1 MNLRFKSFI
10 NLPLFLLPLMAIS
23 FAFSFTDD
31 SSIVKASSESTY
43 TFNFLNS
50 GMTTSG
56 GEVSLTSE
64 DKTIIWSY
72 TSSSNLSITSSGALT
87 ISNTSKWSMT
97 SDISNMNATITSV
110 SIDVKVGGY
119 APFILEVGSY
129 SKQTTKNETITISDI
144 SLNSGS
150 IKISF
155 DGNNYKDMTINSI
168 AITMMS
174 NEVATTPIISWGSN
188 PSTSMKIGEIETLDI
203 VKNDAASEGNIN
215 ITSSDTSVISVND
228 LVITALKEGT
238 STINVTCDIDGCN
251 SLSID
256 ITVSL
261 TVKYLSTGSEDY
273 LKANDIS
280 NILDGDKFLIVNEVD
295 KRYALDSLLSN
306 GSFDRSSGI
315 TISDG
320 VIKASEIYQSK
331 LLLTITKSTSGYLLK
346 NEENKYLSIN
356 EDKFILNNNSSTYW
370 DISINDGVA
379 SISSGSYRI
388 VYENNTFKLSNSAV
402 SNITIYRFDST
413 SINEVEVSSSLKE
426 AVVKINDNYLSCD
439 SSGTNSNI
447 DWINIKATLGA
458 LSESDRNILTNL
470 ILPTDGVYNAIE
482 AFMSRYDYIISKYN
496 YEDFLSRYPS
506 SNSSSLPLLNND
518 DYANNNAIMMVV
530 ISLCSSSLLIG
541 ILILKKKREY

>member
-10 NLPLFLLPLMAIS
+10 NLPLFLLTLMVIS
-23 FAFSFTDD
+23 FAFTSIDD
-31 SSIVKASSESTY
+31 ASIVKASSESTY
-43 TFNFLNS
+43 TFNFLDS
-50 GMTTSG
+50 GMTTDG
-56 GEVSLTSE
+56 GEASLTSE
-64 DKTIIWSY
+64 DKIINWSY

-87 ISNTSKWSMT
+87 ISNTSSWSMST
-97 SDISNMNATITSV
+97 DISKLSSTITYIYVDATIGGYGTFYLSLGKANVSKNNKERLELTDLNAT
-110 SIDVKVGGY
+110 
-119 APFILEVGSY
+119 
-129 SKQTTKNETITISDI
+129 
-144 SLNSGS
+144 SGT

-155 DGNNYKDMTINSI
+155 DGCTKNMTINSI
-168 AITMMS
+168 TIKMIP
-174 NEVATTPIISWGSN
+174 NEVVTTPIISWGSN

-238 STINVTCDIDGCN
+238 STIVVTCDIDGCN

-256 ITVSL
+256 ITVFL

-273 LKANDIS
+273 LKVNDLS
-280 NILDGDKFLIVNEVD
+280 NLLDGDKFLIVNEVD
-295 KRYALDSLLSN
+295 KRYAFNSLLSN
-306 GSFDRSSGI
+306 GSFDRSSGV

-320 VIKASEIYQSK
+320 VIKTSEVYQSK
-331 LLLTITKSTSGYLLK
+331 LLLTITKSSSGYLLK

-356 EDKFILNNNSSTYW
+356 EDKFILNNDSSTYW
-370 DISINDGVA
+370 DITINDGVA
-379 SISSGSYRI
+379 SISSGSYHI
-388 VYENNTFKLSNSAV
+388 VYENNTFKLSNSAT
-402 SNITIYRFDST
+402 SNIAIYRFDST

-426 AVVKINDNYLSCD
+426 AIIKINDNYLSCD

-447 DWINIKATLGA
+447 DWINIKATFGA

-470 ILPTDGVYNAIE
+470 ILPTDGGYNVIE

-518 DYANNNAIMMVV
+518 DYANDNAIMMVV
-530 ISLCSSSLLIG
+530 ISLCSLSLLIG
-541 ILILKKKREY
+541 IILLKKKREY